1 MKYEITV
8 KTASGIQTL
17 PAGEGDLLLNVLRAA
32 GVPMSAP
39 CGGNGSCG
47 QCRVLCDGKPVLAC
61 QTTVVP
67 GCTVEVRE
75 LSGGSIAGAEKTAA
89 PVPEAGNSESK
100 SKLPA
105 SLAAA
110 VDLGTTTVV
119 VELLNTETGNSLG
132 IASAWNAQA
141 AFGADVITRCQYCME
156 HPDGLQ
162 ELKQVIREQIHGL
175 IRSLGAEP
183 ENLQTI
189 FIAGNTVMQHLYA
202 GISPVGIA
210 VAPFR
215 PAVFFTGDE
224 PRERG
229 VRYAPCVAGYIGGD
243 ITAGLLASGLRRSGK
258 RALFLDIGTNG
269 EMALCKENGFL
280 GCAVASGPAFEGVG
294 IACGMPGITGAVSH
308 VRWDGEKPELE
319 VVGNAAPRGIC
330 GSGLIDLLARLLE
343 KRLISGS
350 GRLCAPDE
358 APEGYENYL
367 GEDEKGNGI
376 FYLTEDHSVYLTAGD
391 VRKLQLAKAAVAA
404 GIAVLLK
411 EARITAEDLDA
422 LYLAGGFGTYM
433 DIRSAAAIGMLPAC
447 LTERAVLLG
456 NSSLTGAAM
465 VLLQPEAEKELEEIR
480 RSFRYLE
487 LSGNAD
493 FNREYPEQMFFYEED
508 DDEWN

>member
-1 MKYEITV
+1 MRKLPVRE
-8 KTASGIQTL
+8 GETL
-17 PAGEGDLLLNVLRAA
+17 LDALRAA
-32 GVPMSAP
+32 GVAMSAP

-61 QTTVVP
+61 QTSAVP

-75 LSGGSIAGAEKTAA
+75 LSGGSIAGAEKAAA
-89 PVPEAGNSESK
+89 PVLEADNSASK

-105 SLAAA
+105 TLAAA

-119 VELLNTETGNSLG
+119 VELLNMENGSSLG
-132 IASAWNAQA
+132 IATAWNAQA

-162 ELKQVIREQIHGL
+162 QLKRVIRDQIHGL

-202 GISPVGIA
+202 GISPTGIA

-215 PAVFFTGDE
+215 PAVFFRGDE

-243 ITAGLLASGLRRSGK
+243 ITAGLLAAGLRRSGK

-308 VRWDGEKPELE
+308 VRWDGEKPEYD
-319 VVGNAAPRGIC
+319 VVGNAAPRGLC

-358 APEGYENYL
+358 APEGYEEYL

-376 FYLTEDHSVYLTAGD
+376 FYLTDDRSVFLTAAD

-411 EARITAEDLDA
+411 EAEIKAEDLDA

-433 DIRSAAAIGMLPAC
+433 DIRSAAVIGMFPAC
-447 LTERAVLLG
+447 LTERAVLMG
-456 NSSLTGAAM
+456 NSSLSGARMA
-465 VLLQPEAEKELEEIR
+465 VLQPETGKELEEIR
-480 RSFRYLE
+480 KNFRYLE

-493 FNREYPEQMFFYEED
+493 FNREYPEQMFFYEEE

>member
-1 MKYEITV
+1 
-8 KTASGIQTL
+8 
-17 PAGEGDLLLNVLRAA
+17 
-32 GVPMSAP
+32 
-39 CGGNGSCG
+39 
-47 QCRVLCDGKPVLAC
+47 
-61 QTTVVP
+61 
-67 GCTVEVRE
+67 
-75 LSGGSIAGAEKTAA
+75 
-89 PVPEAGNSESK
+89 
-100 SKLPA
+100 
-105 SLAAA
+105 
-110 VDLGTTTVV
+110 
-119 VELLNTETGNSLG
+119 
-132 IASAWNAQA
+132 
-141 AFGADVITRCQYCME
+141 
-156 HPDGLQ
+156 
-162 ELKQVIREQIHGL
+162 
-175 IRSLGAEP
+175 
-183 ENLQTI
+183 
-189 FIAGNTVMQHLYA
+189 MQHLYA

-269 EMALCKENGFL
+269 EMALCKENRFL

-308 VRWDGEKPELE
+308 VRWDGEKPEYD
-319 VVGNAAPRGIC
+319 VVGNAAPRGLC

-433 DIRSAAAIGMLPAC
+433 DIQSAAAIGMFPAC

-456 NSSLTGAAM
+456 NSSLTGAEMA
-465 VLLQPEAEKELEEIR
+465 LLRPEAEKELEEIR